1 MSYLEELLPELRKG
15 AKIRNK
21 KWEKG
26 NYYILKNG
34 WQKFGCFY
42 VYDIASGSFLLNEYE
57 FSYQCGCC
65 GRKSI
70 IKTDLNKRQMEQI
83 IKIIGAKQ

>member
-1 MSYLEELLPELRKG
+1 MMDKLAEE
-15 AKIRNK
+15 
-21 KWEKG
+21 
-26 NYYILKNG
+26 YG

-42 VYDIASGSFLLNEYE
+42 VYDMAGGSFLLNEYE
-57 FSYQCGCC
+57 FSYQCSCC

-70 IKTDLNKRQMEQI
+70 IKTDLKKKQMEQI

>member
-1 MSYLEELLPELRKG
+1 MMMDKLAEE
-15 AKIRNK
+15 
-21 KWEKG
+21 
-26 NYYILKNG
+26 YG

-42 VYDIASGSFLLNEYE
+42 VYDTENGSFLLNEDE

-65 GRKSI
+65 IRKTL
-70 IKTDLNKRQMEQI
+70 IKTSLNKRQMEQI

>member
-1 MSYLEELLPELRKG
+1 MMDKLAEE
-15 AKIRNK
+15 
-21 KWEKG
+21 
-26 NYYILKNG
+26 YG

-42 VYDIASGSFLLNEYE
+42 VYDMAGGSFLLNEYE

-65 GRKSI
+65 GRKAI

>member
-1 MSYLEELLPELRKG
+1 MMMNKLAEE
-15 AKIRNK
+15 
-21 KWEKG
+21 
-26 NYYILKNG
+26 YG

-42 VYDIASGSFLLNEYE
+42 VYDTASGSFLLNEYE
-57 FSYQCGCC
+57 FSYQCSCC